1 MKFNELELNPQVMG
15 GIDDAG
21 FTKCTE
27 VQEQTLVH
35 SLKAKDVAVQSQTGT
50 GKTAAFLI
58 TIFQLLLENEE
69 FKGKKALII
78 APTRELAVQI
88 ERDGNVIGGKTGLK
102 IGSFYG
108 GVGYGKQESLLNN
121 GVDVMIGTPGRLI
134 DLNKSGKLSF
144 AKVGILVID
153 EADRLFDMGFY
164 PDITWMLR
172 RMDDPENRVTMLFSA
187 TLDQKVRNLA
197 WKYMRNPAEIAVEP
211 EKLTV
216 DLIQQKLYH
225 LGKDEKLP
233 FLLGLLEREQ
243 PQNALIFA
251 NTKKMVEILAK
262 RLKANG
268 YNCHYIMGD
277 LPQKKRMRIIDD
289 LKQGKLQ
296 FLVATD
302 VAARGLHV
310 DDLDMVINFDLPE
323 DCENYVHRIGR
334 TARAGKTGKAVS
346 FACERY
352 VYGLEPIEKLI
363 NMKIP
368 VESVSDTMLSEDKSA
383 DQFIQL
389 ERHGERQGHRGS
401 RKREP
406 RRKSSP
412 IRSKGKSRHP
422 AGGNQSP
429 EKQKTQPQTRKESG
443 GRGRPQQKPAAK
455 KGAPKR
461 KKDIN
466 VNQALGKKP
475 DSTSSMEDRL
485 AYYRKKYGENFTV
498 DQERTPAEK
507 QGKKKKP
514 GLLKRLFGSSEKK

>member
-1 MKFNELELNPQVMG
+1 MKFNEFDLNPQVMG
-15 GIDDAG
+15 GIEDAG
-21 FTKCTE
+21 FTDCTE
-27 VQEQTLVH
+27 VQEQSLVH
-35 SLKAKDVAVQSQTGT
+35 SLQGKDVAVQSQTGT

-58 TIFQLLLENEE
+58 TIFQLLLENKE
-69 FKGKKALII
+69 FKGKTALII

-88 ERDGNVIGGKTGLK
+88 ERDGNTIGGKTGLK

-108 GVGYGKQESLLNN
+108 GVGYWKQESLLNN

-144 AKVGILVID
+144 AEVGILVID

-172 RMDDPENRVTMLFSA
+172 RMDDPDKRVTMLFSA

-197 WKYMRNPAEIAVEP
+197 WKYMRNPVEIAVEP

-368 VESVSDTMLSEDKSA
+368 VESVSDAMLSADKSA

-389 ERHGERQGHRGS
+389 ERHGERQGSRSS
-401 RKREP
+401 RKRDSRGKP
-406 RRKSSP
+406 SSP
-412 IRSKGKSRHP
+412 RSKGTGSRP
-422 AGGNQSP
+422 AGRTQRA
-429 EKQKTQPQTRKESG
+429 EKPKSQAQTGKPSG
-443 GRGRPQQKPAAK
+443 AKGKSQHKPAAK

-475 DSTSSMEDRL
+475 DSSSSMEDRL
-485 AYYRKKYGENFTV
+485 AYYRKKYGEDFKA
-498 DQERTPAEK
+498 DKDRSPAEK
-507 QGKKKKP
+507 KGNRKKP
-514 GLLKRLFGSSEKK
+514 GLLKRLFGESRKK